1 MGELSFLSVGYIA
14 LSYLAA
20 VVFFGGLLYKLWD
33 YAVTPS
39 PLNIATT
46 PQPTTAIGVILKN
59 ARLISTFESVF
70 RGNKWT
76 WLGGYTLHLILL
88 LVFLRHLRYF
98 AEPLGF
104 SLTLIQPIGMI
115 AGLLLPIPLIF
126 LWVMRKSVD
135 RLKFITSNADI
146 FVLVLLLLI
155 ALSGITLKLLFHPDI
170 ASIKAFIIGLIT
182 LSPVNIPESSLF
194 ITHYSLVLLL
204 GFYFPFSK
212 LLHSGG
218 IFFSPTR
225 MQVDNVREVH
235 YVNPWADTGKGN

>member
-1 MGELSFLSVGYIA
+1 MGELSALSVVYIA
-14 LSYLAA
+14 LSYLVAA
-20 VVFFGGLLYKLWD
+20 VFFGGLIYKLWG

-46 PQPTTAIGVILKN
+46 PQPTTAVGVILKN
-59 ARLISTFESVF
+59 ARLIATFESVF
-70 RGNKWT
+70 RGNRWT

-98 AEPLGF
+98 VEPLGCSIAF
-104 SLTLIQPIGMI
+104 IQPIGVV
-115 AGLLLPIPLIF
+115 AGLLLPVPLIF
-126 LWVMRKSVD
+126 LWIMRRYVD
-135 RLKFITSNADI
+135 RLNFITSGADI
-146 FVLVLLLLI
+146 FALLLLLLI
-155 ALSGITLKLLFHPDI
+155 ALSGIALKLLFHPDV

-182 LSPVNIPESSLF
+182 FGPVNIPESTLF

-204 GFYFPFSK
+204 AGYFPFSK

-225 MQVDNVREVH
+225 MQVENVREVRW
-235 YVNPWADTGKGN
+235 VNPWANRGGGN